1 MKDLDF
7 RFWLLAVWFGGS
19 VVFLSA
25 AAETPDVS
33 LTLAAVVN
41 LILCTSTIKAHKEVF
56 DDAIKKMP

>member
-7 RFWLLAVWFGGS
+7 RFWLLAVWFAGS
-19 VVFLSA
+19 VIFLSA

-41 LILCTSTIKAHKEVF
+41 LIFCASTIKAHKEVF
-56 DDAIKKMP
+56 DDAVENML